1 MIAVLR
7 DLYPSDRMR
16 IRQIEAFHAIY
27 VNGSISSAARAL
39 NVSQPS
45 LTKVLKH
52 AEDQLGFA
60 LFRRVKGRLVPTDEA
75 HVLFR
80 EVNEV
85 HERLGS
91 LRKTA
96 RNLRLGRGGHVSVAV
111 LPALGLSIA
120 PAAIA
125 RFRKAHGGV
134 TFDVMTSHHDE
145 ALRCLYERQ
154 SEFAIVYQPTPHPRL
169 RIIELA
175 QAELL
180 LMYRRAEFPDLPAR
194 VPLSWFDN
202 RDIIGQSAK
211 GPVGDLFTATLAAQG
226 IHTREVISVHVFYLA
241 AALVRH
247 GAGIAVVDAPTAM
260 ALRDETVDVRR
271 LDPPLPFSIC
281 ALHLEDRPLSKLAES
296 FLATFRETL
305 QQALQD

>member
-1 MIAVLR
+1 
-7 DLYPSDRMR
+7 MR

-27 VNGSISSAARAL
+27 VNGSISGAARAL

-60 LFRRVKGRLVPTDEA
+60 LFRRIKGRLVPTDEA

-85 HERLGS
+85 HERLAS

-96 RNLRLGRGGHVSVAV
+96 RNLRSGGGGHLSVAV
-111 LPALGLSIA
+111 LPALGLGIA

-125 RFRKAHGGV
+125 RFRKAHPAV

-145 ALRCLYERQ
+145 VLRCLYERQ
-154 SEFAIVYQPTPHPRL
+154 SEFAVVYEPAPHPRL
-169 RIIELA
+169 RVIELA
-175 QAELL
+175 QAELVL
-180 LMYRRAEFPDLPAR
+180 LHRSDEFSGLPAR
-194 VPLSWFDN
+194 VPLSWFEG

-211 GPVGDLFTATLAAQG
+211 GPVGDLFTGTLAALG
-226 IHTREVISVHVFYLA
+226 VTVHEVVSVHVFYLA
-241 AALVRH
+241 AALVRQ
-247 GAGIAVVDAPTAM
+247 GAGVAVVDAPTAL
-260 ALRDETVDVRR
+260 AVRDTSVDVRP
-271 LDPPLPFSIC
+271 LDPPLRFRIC

-296 FLATFRETL
+296 FLATFRKTL
-305 QQALQD
+305 HEALAA